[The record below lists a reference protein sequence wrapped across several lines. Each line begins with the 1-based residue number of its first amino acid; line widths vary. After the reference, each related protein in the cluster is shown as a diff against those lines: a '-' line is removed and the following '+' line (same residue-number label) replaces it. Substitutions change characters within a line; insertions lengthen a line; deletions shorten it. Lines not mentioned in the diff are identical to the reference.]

1 MQIANPFNPNKMI
14 HFKLLSALSSPKFLL
29 AYITV
34 APILAFI
41 EKYMF
46 NDWSYLKFMFIAC
59 TLDFITGVT
68 KVWVRQGSAFIT
80 SKGFRDSISKIVQYG
95 AFIII
100 THVLTHFEINGVKYV
115 QLDWFDSAAYIAL
128 ILIEGKSVYENIVAI
143 NPKMDFLRPVI
154 KKLDLLINKEKPNEG
169 N

>member
-14 HFKLLSALSSPKFLL
+14 HFKLLSALASPKFLI
-29 AYITV
+29 AYVTF
-34 APILAFI
+34 APIMAFI
-41 EKYMF
+41 ERYMF
-46 NDWSYLKFMFIAC
+46 NDWSYLKFLVIAC

-68 KVWVRQGSAFIT
+68 KVWVVQGSAFIT
-80 SKGFRDSISKIVQYG
+80 SKGFRDSVSKIVQYG

-100 THVLTHFEINGVKYV
+100 THVLTHFEVGGVKYI
-115 QLDWFDSAAYIAL
+115 QLDWLDSAAYIAL

-143 NPKMDFLRPVI
+143 NPKMDFLRPLI
-154 KKLDLLINKEKPNEG
+154 KKLDDLIEKGKNNEG